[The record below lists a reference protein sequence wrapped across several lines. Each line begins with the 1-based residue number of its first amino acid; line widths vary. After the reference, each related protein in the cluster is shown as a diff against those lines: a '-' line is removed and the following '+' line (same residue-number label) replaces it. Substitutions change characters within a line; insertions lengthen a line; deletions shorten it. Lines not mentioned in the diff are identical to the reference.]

1 MKKRDRDSSQELS
14 LEEDMDIFDELESG
28 DSSADADIDAPVIEE
43 EKTEPD
49 TPHLF
54 SAEAAKD
61 GETGNFEIEDQS
73 PLPPEDPAGHPE
85 DLEEE
90 PPISEEISEEPAS
103 VVLADEL
110 MKLAPDI
117 PVNIVA
123 VIGKTMSNIGD
134 VVKYRPGHVIDLAR
148 PPSETVDL
156 VANGKLIA
164 RGELVDM
171 DGKLGVRILKLLR

>member
-1 MKKRDRDSSQELS
+1 MKKRDGDSSQELS

-28 DSSADADIDAPVIEE
+28 DSSADDDIDVPVIEE

-54 SAEAAKD
+54 SDEVAED
-61 GETGNFEIEDQS
+61 GEADDFEITEQP
-73 PLPPEDPAGHPE
+73 PLPSEEGAGHSE
-85 DLEEE
+85 DFEEE
-90 PPISEEISEEPAS
+90 PSVSEKIADEPAS
-103 VVLADEL
+103 VGLAHEL

-134 VVKYRPGHVIDLAR
+134 VVKYRPGQVIDLAR

-171 DGKLGVRILKLLR
+171 DGRLGVRILKLLR

>member
-1 MKKRDRDSSQELS
+1 MKKKDDEVSQKIS
-14 LEEDMDIFDELESG
+14 LEDDMDIFDELESG
-28 DSSADADIDAPVIEE
+28 DSSTDSSIEASE
-43 EKTEPD
+43 VDEDKTEPD
-49 TPHLF
+49 SPVGLEDQAPEDKIENEAEEMQIQPQDEF
-54 SAEAAKD
+54 SALP
-61 GETGNFEIEDQS
+61 EIDDE
-73 PLPPEDPAGHPE
+73 LPEPAV
-85 DLEEE
+85 D
-90 PPISEEISEEPAS
+90 EPAS
-103 VVLADEL
+103 VALADEL

-123 VIGKTMSNIGD
+123 VIGKTMSNIGE

>member
-1 MKKRDRDSSQELS
+1 MKKRDRDSSQEIS
-14 LEEDMDIFDELESG
+14 LEEDMDIFDELEGG
-28 DSSADADIDAPVIEE
+28 DSPADTDIDAPVIEE

-54 SAEAAKD
+54 SEEAAKD
-61 GETGNFEIEDQS
+61 GEAGNFEIEDQP
-73 PLPPEDPAGHPE
+73 PLPPDEFARPSEDV
-85 DLEEE
+85 EEE
-90 PPISEEISEEPAS
+90 PSISEEIVEEPSS

-134 VVKYRPGHVIDLAR
+134 VVKYRPGQVIDLAR